1 MNKMQAVNSA
11 FVKLRRAVPLDSGQG
26 KRVSKVV
33 TTMVMVTMMIVMMV
47 FFNYTPTPC
56 SVQKLKNAKEPTR
69 LLSYEILPL
78 KESHWP
84 FALLP
89 CTLLKSIAIFR

>member
-1 MNKMQAVNSA
+1 MQAVNSA

-69 LLSYEILPL
+69 
-78 KESHWP
+78 
-84 FALLP
+84 A
-89 CTLLKSIAIFR
+89 AVV

>member
-1 MNKMQAVNSA
+1 MQAVNSA

-33 TTMVMVTMMIVMMV
+33 TTMVMVMMMIVMLV
-47 FFNYTPTPC
+47 FFNYPPPC
-56 SVQKLKNAKEPTR
+56 SVQKLKNAKVPTR

-78 KESHWP
+78 KEPRWP